1 MKIAIL
7 FAVMVL
13 VLVSSRIAGQEA
25 DTTNIEE
32 LEKLR
37 KESGVDPT
45 RISTRVNYGQ
55 EFLDPKGSGYSY
67 NNTFKLT
74 MGIGNWAFYI
84 KSRARSTYTPGEPN
98 GTFSSGIDDFT
109 FSAANTVYYKG
120 KHAINVGV
128 EILAPVGNQ
137 AFSSQSFL
145 MTPNF
150 TYAYTI
156 SPKLI
161 FALNPQYTFTVAKSD
176 VVPAVSLITIRPFF
190 AGFFPSGVF
199 AVIEPRVLYNF
210 KDEKFD
216 MIISPILGKS
226 LGKGWNIVAIVEA
239 PVTNKQIET
248 LGMMY
253 KFGIQKNF

>member
-1 MKIAIL
+1 MKIAFLIT
-7 FAVMVL
+7 MTVL
-13 VLVSSRIAGQEA
+13 VLVSNSIAGQEA
-25 DTTNIEE
+25 DTTNIKE

-45 RISTRVNYGQ
+45 QVSTRINYGQ
-55 EFLDPKGSGYSY
+55 EFLDPEGGGYSY

-74 MGIGNWAFYI
+74 VGIGNWAFYL
-84 KSRARSTYTPGEPN
+84 KTRARSTYTPGEQN

-109 FSAANTVYYKG
+109 FSAGNTVYYKG
-120 KHAINVGV
+120 KNAINVAV
-128 EILAPVGNQ
+128 EFLAPVGNQ

-161 FALNPQYTFTVAKSD
+161 FALNPQYSFTVAKSD
-176 VVPAVSLITIRPFF
+176 VVPAVSLGTIRPFF
-190 AGFFPSGVF
+190 AGFFPSGIF
-199 AVIEPRVLYNF
+199 AVFEPRVLYNF

-216 MIISPILGKS
+216 IVISPILGKS

-239 PVTNKQIET
+239 PVTNERIES

-253 KFGIQKNF
+253 KFGVQKNF

>member
-1 MKIAIL
+1 MKIIFQ
-7 FAVMVL
+7 FAMML
-13 VLVSSRIAGQEA
+13 LMLVSIRISAQEA
-25 DTTNIEE
+25 ATTKVKE

-45 RISTRVNYGQ
+45 QVSTRFNIGQ

-74 MGIGNWAFYI
+74 VGIGNWAFYI
-84 KSRARSTYTPGEPN
+84 KTRARSTYTPGEQN

-120 KHAINVGV
+120 KNAINVAV
-128 EILAPVGNQ
+128 ELLAPVGSP

-161 FALNPQYTFTVAKSD
+161 FALNPQYSFTVAKSD
-176 VVPAVSLITIRPFF
+176 VVPAVSLATIRPFF

-210 KDEKFD
+210 KAEQLDI
-216 MIISPILGKS
+216 IISPILGKS
-226 LGKGWNIVAIVEA
+226 LGKGWNIVGIVEA
-239 PVTNKQIET
+239 PVTNERIET

-253 KFGIQKNF
+253 KFGVQKNF